1 MSRAGGGSDVTPRRA
16 STATPSGSTINA
28 GAWLCWFAAA
38 CALPLTSRNPFYLL
52 LGLVIAAVVYLAL
65 PRRTR
70 AAKAWTAFV
79 IVGVSMATLA
89 ILFNV
94 LTVHVGDAT
103 ITTLPD
109 ALPIIGGKLTWNAF
123 GYGATTALAIGTLL
137 LSAATFNTAVRH
149 SDLLRLTP
157 ARVDTLGM
165 VSSIALG
172 ATPATLGALRD
183 VYDAQR
189 ARGVRIRGPRDA
201 AALIT
206 PVLGMS
212 LERAVTYAEALEVR
226 GYGARAMQP
235 PRVPVRLVQAASG
248 IVLLTALLLL
258 GRGLALAGMVA
269 ALLSVL
275 LLIGSV
281 PPVRRTR
288 YRSLIWTRASVLVAA
303 LALGGLVARFVLLVV
318 TDTTLAWDAFP
329 RLTTPPFSLLL
340 AATLLPL
347 LAPALVDTP

>member
-1 MSRAGGGSDVTPRRA
+1 MRSEGGSDRPA
-16 STATPSGSTINA
+16 ATGTINA
-28 GAWLCWFAAA
+28 AAWLCWFAAA

-52 LGLVIAAVVYLAL
+52 LSLGIVAVVYLAL

-79 IVGVSMATLA
+79 VVGGAMATLS

-103 ITTLPD
+103 ITSLPEG
-109 ALPIIGGKLTWNAF
+109 LPIIGGRLTWNAF

-157 ARVDTLGM
+157 ARIDTLGM

-189 ARGVRIRGPRDA
+189 ARGVQIRGPRDA

-212 LERAVTYAEALEVR
+212 LERAVTYAEALECR
-226 GYGARAMQP
+226 GYGARAVQP
-235 PRVPVRLVQAASG
+235 PRVPVRLVQGASG
-248 IVLLTALLLL
+248 IVLLAALLLL
-258 GRGLALAGMVA
+258 GRGLALAGMAV

-275 LLIGSV
+275 LLIASV

-288 YRSLIWTRASVLVAA
+288 YRRLVWSRASVLIAA
-303 LALGGLVARFVLLVV
+303 LAIGGLLLRLVLLAT
-318 TDTTLAWDAFP
+318 TDATLAGDAFP

-347 LAPALVDTP
+347 LAPALVESS